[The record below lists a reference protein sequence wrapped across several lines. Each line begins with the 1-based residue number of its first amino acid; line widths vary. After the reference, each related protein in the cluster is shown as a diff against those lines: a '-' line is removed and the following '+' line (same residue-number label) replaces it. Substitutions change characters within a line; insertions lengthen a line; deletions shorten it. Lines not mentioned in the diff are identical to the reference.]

1 MSSFSMFALGYRNVD
16 VTAVDV
22 TRAYNRASIALHYPS
37 LYYVTRI
44 QVKTKQPKYDK
55 NVSLPMNV
63 YLLSHFLLSIMASD
77 LLTSHIQ
84 VKTQPPVLL
93 WRLIKRHVAIIM
105 HRNMLDFVIT

>member
-1 MSSFSMFALGYRNVD
+1 MFALGYRNVD

-63 YLLSHFLLSIMASD
+63 YLLTHFLLSIMASD
-77 LLTSHIQ
+77 LLTSHMK
-84 VKTQPPVLL
+84 VKTVLL
-93 WRLIKRHVAIIM
+93 IMASCRLVKCHIAIHVCIG
-105 HRNMLDFVIT
+105 TC